1 MPEAT
6 TQAVSSPAEV
16 EDPFH
21 GQSPT
26 VHEFNTYRA
35 TGEVPARFIPADDA
49 DSATAQHAEGDE
61 PENEPATA
69 LDDDQE
75 PPEGIGNKARRRFE
89 KLLAEKKELE
99 RKLSAQTAKQD
110 VKPAPSAAPEATP
123 APVNRQKPTIEDKKP
138 DGTPKFA
145 TYEDFVEDLAD
156 WKAEQRLESARRSE
170 QEQRQIQQVQQNVER
185 DRERYG
191 EEFEKVLEP
200 TAAAIMGNK
209 AIPIEVKRM
218 ISASDVLP
226 ELIYTIG
233 TDEKT
238 MQKLVR
244 VAQSDPQKAMFYIAE
259 LSAGIRQELDASES
273 QSAER
278 TPEKKPTGAPKPPVP
293 VTGPS
298 SRHFDVSDESLSP
311 EEWARKRNSQLAQRR
326 HS

>member
-1 MPEAT
+1 MPEAL
-6 TQAVSSPAEV
+6 TQAASSPAEAT
-16 EDPFH
+16 DPFN

-35 TGEVPARFIPADDA
+35 TGEVPARFTPAEDA
-49 DSATAQHAEGDE
+49 EPAPAVSAEGDE
-61 PENEPATA
+61 PENGTATA
-69 LDDDQE
+69 AEDDQE

-99 RKLSAQTAKQD
+99 RRLAAQT
-110 VKPAPSAAPEATP
+110 VKPDAQSASSAAPQEQS
-123 APVNRQKPTIEDKKP
+123 PVNRQKPTISDKKT

-156 WKAEQRLESARRSE
+156 WKAEQRLESARQNE
-170 QEQRQIQQVQQNVER
+170 QQQRQIQQVEQNVER

-191 EEFEKVLEP
+191 EEFEKVIEP

-238 MQKLVR
+238 MQKLIR

-259 LSAGIRQELDASES
+259 LSAEIRQELDAVETKPLES
-273 QSAER
+273 APEPKRTSAPR
-278 TPEKKPTGAPKPPVP
+278 PPVP
-293 VTGPS
+293 VTGGS
-298 SRHFDVSDESLSP
+298 SRAFDTSDESLTP
-311 EEWARKRNSQLAQRR
+311 EEWARKRNSQLALRR

>member
-1 MPEAT
+1 MAVE
-6 TQAVSSPAEV
+6 TQAVSSPAEAA
-16 EDPFH
+16 DPFN

-35 TGEVPARFIPADDA
+35 TGEVPARFTPAEDA
-49 DSATAQHAEGDE
+49 EPATAKTAEGDE
-61 PENEPATA
+61 PENEPVTA

-99 RKLSAQTAKQD
+99 RKLAAQQAKPD
-110 VKPAPSAAPEATP
+110 VQSAPSAASQTEQAS
-123 APVNRQKPTIEDKKP
+123 AKRDKPTIQDKNT
-138 DGTPKFA
+138 DGTPKFS

-156 WKAEQRLESARRSE
+156 WKAEQRLESARRNE
-170 QEQRQIQQVQQNVER
+170 QQQRQIHEVQQNVER

-209 AIPIEVKRM
+209 AIPMEVKRM
-218 ISASDVLP
+218 IAASDVLP

-259 LSAGIRQELDASES
+259 LSAGIRQELAATESE
-273 QSAER
+273 ATEPP
-278 TPEKKPTGAPKPPVP
+278 PEKKPTNAPKPPVP
-293 VTGPS
+293 VTRSS
-298 SRHFDVSDESLSP
+298 SRAFDVSDESLSP
-311 EEWARKRNSQLAQRR
+311 EDWARKRNSQLALRR